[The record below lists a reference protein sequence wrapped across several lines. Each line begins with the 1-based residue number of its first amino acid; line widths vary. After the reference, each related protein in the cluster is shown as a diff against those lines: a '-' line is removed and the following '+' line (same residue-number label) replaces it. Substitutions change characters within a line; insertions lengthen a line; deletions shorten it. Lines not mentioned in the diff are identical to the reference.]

1 MSRTEHSRDNRHRP
15 APWFIAV
22 LLGLSLAAPARA
34 ATARP
39 PVAVS
44 PYVRTLLAQINEYR
58 EGNGLPSLVLDPGLS
73 RAARTHS
80 FAMSRQKRL
89 SHVRFDE
96 RFQQANSRLCV
107 ENIGRGATNPR
118 RQFDNWRRS
127 GAHDQN
133 LLVPEIRRAGIA
145 EVSGFVTFFAC
156 Q

>member
-1 MSRTEHSRDNRHRP
+1 MTYHEHQAHNRRGL
-15 APWFIAV
+15 APW
-22 LLGLSLAAPARA
+22 LLAATLAICLAAPVGLSA
-34 ATARP
+34 AQAT
-39 PVAVS
+39 VS

-107 ENIGRGATNPR
+107 ENIGQGATNPR
-118 RQFDNWRRS
+118 KQFDNWRRS

-133 LLVPEIRRAGIA
+133 LLVEEIRRAGIA
-145 EVSGFVTFFAC
+145 EVGGFVTFFAC

>member
-1 MSRTEHSRDNRHRP
+1 MSRNEHSRENRHRP
-15 APWFIAV
+15 APWLITV
-22 LLGLSLAAPARA
+22 LLGFCLAAPVGLSA
-34 ATARP
+34 AQAT
-39 PVAVS
+39 VS
-44 PYVRTLLAQINEYR
+44 PYVRTLLAQINQYR
-58 EGNGLPSLVLDPGLS
+58 QDNDLAPLVLDPALS

-80 FAMSRQKRL
+80 FSMFRQKRL

-118 RQFDNWRRS
+118 KQFDNWRRS

-133 LLVPEIRRAGIA
+133 LLVEEIRRAGIA
-145 EVSGFVTFFAC
+145 EVGGFVTFFAC